1 MTNLPE
7 KIYSE
12 RQVERA
18 KTTARVLGWFQGA
31 GVVIGIG
38 ILFKLLGWI
47 PLVLGAGAVG
57 WVLFKLFGTKKSD
70 EEERVG

>member
-1 MTNLPE
+1 M
-7 KIYSE
+7 
-12 RQVERA
+12 
-18 KTTARVLGWFQGA
+18 GWFQGA

-70 EEERVG
+70 EEEREG